1 MVRGGH
7 PSAAG
12 RDGMNDL
19 LIPVAG
25 LLPLMGAPAQ
35 SANRAHLRQR
45 SPTSLRRQ
53 HRLALVPRTSTI
65 SRASVSVS
73 HPSSSWRRSD
83 YFDAISICKDQ
94 RRALLPVRS
103 LSRFINYWKSGQ
115 NLAERVGFEPTVEF
129 LLHTL
134 SKRAPSTTR
143 TSLRIF
149 RISSLQASG

>member
-1 MVRGGH
+1 MRPSSNSGTCSISRRSGIEAFVNRDFDVESSMGYGACGGH

-103 LSRFINYWKSGQ
+103 LSRFINYWK
-115 NLAERVGFEPTVEF
+115 
-129 LLHTL
+129 
-134 SKRAPSTTR
+134 
-143 TSLRIF
+143 
-149 RISSLQASG
+149 